1 MPRTNSP
8 PDYCHFPT
16 LLALHDAIESLDPAA
31 APHAALVSSEPAPAA
46 ERRIAILPGS
56 FNPLHQGHVALA
68 AAALAT
74 NAATEVWLALA
85 RVTVDKEHVTGA
97 LLEDRLIALR
107 HFVQDRPRYG
117 VLLFNRGLYVDQALA
132 ARTHW
137 PDLDTLLFL
146 VGYDKIVQIFDPRY
160 YDDRDSALQK
170 LFGLASFL
178 VAPRDDAMVDD
189 LATLLSRPENR
200 PFAERVRS
208 LPLPSAVAAV
218 SSTGIRQ
225 HLGTATASPG
235 RRTRPTASRPTAS
248 FPRHSPSFPRKR
260 ESSGEEVP
268 PLPEGEGRGEGT
280 IRSGVSLPASIAG
293 MVAATHAYAPPLP
306 LGTALIDRYTV
317 RAALLTALFQDRD
330 WALAHADLRLL
341 LTTALGPTEAG
352 SALRAALLRST
363 APAPGRLRALIQAI
377 QTSTGT

>member
-1 MPRTNSP
+1 MRP
-8 PDYCHFPT
+8 PDYLHFPT

-31 APHAALVSSEPAPAA
+31 APHAAVVSSEPAPAA

-56 FNPLHQGHVALA
+56 FNPLHQGHAALA
-68 AAALAT
+68 AAALDS
-74 NAATEVWLALA
+74 NAATEVWLGLA
-85 RVTVDKEHVTGA
+85 RVTVDKEQIAGT
-97 LLEDRLIALR
+97 LLEDRLVALR
-107 HFVQDRPRYG
+107 HFVQDQPRYG

-132 ARTHW
+132 AHARW

-160 YDDRDSALQK
+160 YDDRDAALRK

-178 VAPRDDAMVDD
+178 VAPRDDATADN
-189 LATLLSRPENR
+189 LAALLSRPENR
-200 PFAERVRS
+200 PFAARVQG

-218 SSTGIRQ
+218 SSTGLRQ
-225 HLGTATASPG
+225 DLGTGVASPSRSG
-235 RRTRPTASRPTAS
+235 GVDSRLRGNDEGAADTHPLPPGASRGLGLGGGAVGP
-248 FPRHSPSFPRKR
+248 
-260 ESSGEEVP
+260 
-268 PLPEGEGRGEGT
+268 
-280 IRSGVSLPASIAG
+280 GVSLPVPIAD

-306 LGTALIDRYTV
+306 LGTALVDRYTV

-352 SALRAALLRST
+352 SALRAALLRSPDA
-363 APAPGRLRALIQAI
+363 APAPGRLRALIQAV
-377 QTSTGT
+377 QTSAGK